1 MLAEKRHR
9 YYLNCFTL
17 FVVIF
22 IMKITNSFAHHGG
35 VSTAF
40 GPGAPIETA
49 SPLALGKGNFLLYE
63 KFEYVP
69 FEHKGH
75 ADPENI
81 DTFTFFNTLVGYGFT
96 DALSVYA
103 ILPVAIKEQDSLGTS
118 SGLGDLGFIFQ
129 YGFKYGERD
138 GVRGLYGYGPEDSYG
153 AEYSADDLKMALQA
167 GFTVPTGET
176 SNRDNKGNIFDMGM
190 QPGFDAPTFM
200 FGFVASKMIFPHVTL
215 TGDTSITAF
224 TEHNEG
230 KPGNEIRFNVAGG
243 YEVYEKK
250 NGFLSRFDIIA
261 ESNILHLTKD
271 QDDEN
276 ETDDATGGTILY
288 LSPGLRATFGKH
300 VSLGMLIKLPTWK
313 DLNNESEQ
321 QGAEGLEEYR
331 AVVTCSIS
339 F

>member
-1 MLAEKRHR
+1 MLTGRRHNH
-9 YYLNCFTL
+9 YFACIIL
-17 FVVIF
+17 FAF
-22 IMKITNSFAHHGG
+22 ILLINEASSYAHHGG

-69 FEHKGH
+69 FEHKDH

-96 DALSVYA
+96 DAISVYA
-103 ILPVAIKEQDSLGTS
+103 LLPVAIKEQDSLGTS

-138 GVRGLYGYGPEDSYG
+138 GIRGLYGYGAEDSYG
-153 AEYSADDLKMALQA
+153 AEYSTDDLKMALQA

-176 SNRDNKGNIFDMGM
+176 SNRDNKGEIFDMGM
-190 QPGFDAPTFM
+190 QPGFDAPTFQ
-200 FGFVASKMIFPHVTL
+200 FGFVASKMIFPHFTL
-215 TGDTSITAF
+215 TGDTSLTVFA
-224 TEHNEG
+224 EHNDG
-230 KPGNEIRFNVAGG
+230 KPGNEIRLNAAGG
-243 YEVYEKK
+243 YEIYEKK

-261 ESNILHLTKD
+261 ESNLLHLTKD

-300 VSLGMLIKLPTWK
+300 VSIGMLVKLPTWE

-331 AVVTCSIS
+331 AIITCSIS